1 MNRLQAE
8 LEELVRTDAT
18 IFHFLES
25 SCLDGIWFWDLE
37 NPEEEWMS
45 PNFWRTLGHDPAE
58 KKHLASEWQDLI
70 DPDDLQLA
78 FVNFEAHC
86 ADPNHPYDQIVRY
99 THQNG
104 STVWVRCRGVVIRD
118 AQGKPVRMLG
128 VHTDITELKRQEQ
141 RRIDR
146 DSIELQRRSKFAR
159 TLEQLERVA
168 MIGSWEVDLVAGKVM
183 WSKQTRIIHE
193 VSDEFEPDL
202 NSGINFYEEGES
214 RERIALAV
222 QHAIETGEGWD
233 LELTI
238 ITAKGKRIWVR
249 AQGEAEFEF
258 GQCVRLFGVFQD
270 ISDRY
275 AYEQELRDA
284 YQVAERASTL
294 KSEFLA
300 NMSHEIRTPM
310 NAVLGLSQILTRES
324 QYPNEVVTHAR
335 KIVRAG
341 QSLQG
346 LLNDILDFSKIESGK
361 LTLSPMPMRF
371 SEIEQNLALLMSS
384 SAREKQI
391 ELIISPFDDTE
402 TIFIADQ
409 MRIEQVLINLLG
421 NAIKFTEAGFV
432 ALSIRSVSTEQRP
445 GFRTIECRVTDT
457 GIGMSEQQ
465 ISKVLDPFSQADSSI
480 TRRFGGTGLG
490 LTIAQRLL
498 ELMGSDL
505 QISSEE
511 GQGTSVSFTL
521 ELELDPSEPQ
531 VARDDLHGLESVGV
545 LVVDDHDLA
554 RDAICDTARA
564 VGWQPTAAASGQE
577 ALATY
582 QRLEQDQETPDLIL
596 IDWMMPDLD
605 GLSVAKKLKTQAQ
618 QQGVERTPTIIMVT
632 AYDQAHVET
641 SPDAQ
646 YVDLIL
652 HKPITASALRE
663 ARAALVESGSVR
675 RDSKQPMATHRL
687 AGRTL
692 LVVDDNLFNRD
703 VAQTI
708 FEGEGAT
715 VFLVEDGAQAI
726 SWLERPGNRADAVL
740 MDVQMPVMDGLE
752 ATRRLRKD
760 EQFSGLPIIGMSAGA
775 YQTDVDAAM
784 EAGMDAYI
792 TKPMNI
798 QFAVATLLHHFG
810 VEVEPSIMDQVQGS
824 QTDTDLLFD
833 SDAAL
838 QIFAS
843 EEKVATYLQRFLNE
857 VGPQLPSVDTALE
870 SLSKSD
876 LHRLKGAASTLH
888 LRRLAKA
895 LQKLEDRV
903 VASEVTLT
911 DLKTLVD
918 VWDDTR
924 EEIAFRI
931 ATRRQPEP
939 SSAGGDTK
947 LRPPTKPELSA
958 LELTLGS
965 FNPEVVRVVL
975 KPLITSSGNSR
986 LQEADKALD
995 KFDFIRAGEIVEQ
1008 LLNEVDE

>member
-1 MNRLQAE
+1 LNRLQAE

-18 IFHFLES
+18 IFNFLES

-45 PNFWRTLGHDPAE
+45 PNFWRTLGQEPAE

-78 FVNFEAHC
+78 FANFEAHC
-86 ADPNHPYDQIVRY
+86 ADPSHPYDQIVRY
-99 THQNG
+99 RHQNG

-128 VHTDITELKRQEQ
+128 VHTDISELKRQEQ

-146 DSIELQRRSKFAR
+146 DTVELQRRSKFAR

-168 MIGSWEVDLVAGKVM
+168 MIGSWEVDLVASKVL
-183 WSKQTRIIHE
+183 WSKQTRLIHE

-202 NSGINFYEEGES
+202 NTGINFYEEGAS
-214 RERIALAV
+214 RERITLAV
-222 QHAIETGEGWD
+222 QRAIETGEGWD

-284 YQVAERASTL
+284 YEVAERASTL

-310 NAVLGLSQILTRES
+310 NAVLGLSQLLTKES
-324 QYPNEVVTHAR
+324 QYPSDVVSHAR

-361 LTLSPMPMRF
+361 LSLSPMPMRF

-384 SAREKQI
+384 SAKEKQI
-391 ELIISPFDDTE
+391 ELIISPFDDAE
-402 TIFIADQ
+402 TLFVADQ

-421 NAIKFTEAGFV
+421 NAIKFTLAGFV
-432 ALSIRSVSTEQRP
+432 ALRIRSVNTQQRP

-457 GIGMSEQQ
+457 GIGMSEKQ
-465 ISKVLDPFSQADSSI
+465 ISQVLDPFNQADSSI

-498 ELMGSDL
+498 ELMGSYL

-511 GQGTSVSFTL
+511 GKGTSVSFTL
-521 ELELDPSEPQ
+521 ELELDPSESQP
-531 VARDDLHGLESVGV
+531 ASDDLHTQQAVNV

-564 VGWQPTAAASGQE
+564 VGWQPTAASGGEE
-577 ALATY
+577 ALTTY
-582 QRLEQDQETPDLIL
+582 RRLNSSQAVPDLIL
-596 IDWMMPDLD
+596 MDWMMPDLD
-605 GLSVAKKLKTQAQ
+605 GLSVARKLKTLAHE
-618 QQGVERTPTIIMVT
+618 QGAARAPTIIMVT
-632 AYDQAHVET
+632 AYDQAQVET

-652 HKPITASALRE
+652 NKPITASALRE
-663 ARAALVESGSVR
+663 ARAALVESRSAG
-675 RDSKQPMATHRL
+675 QETLPIPTYRL

-703 VAQTI
+703 VAKTV

-726 SWLERPGNRADAVL
+726 SWLERPGNTVDAVL

-752 ATRRLRKD
+752 ATRRLRND
-760 EQFSGLPIIGMSAGA
+760 ERFSGLPIIGMSAGA
-775 YQTDVDAAM
+775 YQTDIEAAM

-798 QFAVATLLHHFG
+798 QFAVATLLQHFG
-810 VEVEPSIMDQVQGS
+810 VDVEPSRVVPVQETQPDS
-824 QTDTDLLFD
+824 ELLFD
-833 SDAAL
+833 SAAAL
-838 QIFAS
+838 QIFSS
-843 EEKVATYLQRFLNE
+843 EERVVNYLQRFLHE
-857 VGPQLPSVDTALE
+857 VGPQLPTVNTDLE

-876 LHRLKGAASTLH
+876 LHRIKGAAATIH
-888 LRRLAKA
+888 LRKLAQA
-895 LQKLEDRV
+895 LQNLEDRV
-903 VASEVTLT
+903 VASEVTLS
-911 DLKTLVD
+911 DLKTLVE
-918 VWDDTR
+918 VWEDTR
-924 EEIAFRI
+924 QEIESKVGAPKEPEGSG
-931 ATRRQPEP
+931 AGTDTQLRQP
-939 SSAGGDTK
+939 TK
-947 LRPPTKPELSA
+947 TELSA

-975 KPLITSSGNSR
+975 KPLITLSGDKR
-986 LQEADKALD
+986 LQEVDGALD
-995 KFDFIRAGEIVEQ
+995 KFDFIQAGGIVEQ